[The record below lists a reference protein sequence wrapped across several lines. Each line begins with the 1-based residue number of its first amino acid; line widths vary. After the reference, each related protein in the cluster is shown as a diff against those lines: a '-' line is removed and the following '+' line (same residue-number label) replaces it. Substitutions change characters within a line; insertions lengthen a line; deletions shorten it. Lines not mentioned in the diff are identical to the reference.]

1 MQNCLVS
8 RNVLVFL
15 LINKQVFFADQA
27 LTDIL
32 SNVVEENQ
40 RRDSELCHSCIRL
53 QCLRCR
59 SEFTLQG
66 GDDEEDAGEQTTKRR
81 GAVILSEGVQEQDG
95 EELIEAQWANKG
107 ESEFLQRSSSTV
119 DKQTQ
124 EEALSKVS
132 VICI

>member
-1 MQNCLVS
+1 MSWFSCLLT
-8 RNVLVFL
+8 NFFFF
-15 LINKQVFFADQA
+15 FFADQA

-40 RRDSELCHSCIRL
+40 RRVSELCHSCIRL

-59 SEFTLQG
+59 SEFILQG
-66 GDDEEDAGEQTTKRR
+66 GDDEEEAGERTTKRR
-81 GAVILSEGVQEQDG
+81 GAVMLSEGVQEQDG
-95 EELIEAQWANKG
+95 EELIEAQWASKG